1 MVYNVQIVCGL
12 NTNVFWRWTMYG
24 SNYLLVDSDV
34 LPEIFRKVIHAKTL
48 LAQGKAKNSSQAAQ
62 MAEISRSAFYKYK
75 DSVFMYDRRM
85 SDNIITFYINLE
97 DRAGILSQVLA
108 VLHEVGASVLTINQS
123 IPVDMV
129 APVTISVR
137 MNDVEISDDE
147 LFEKLKEKSGVVSLR
162 RVSSH

>member
-1 MVYNVQIVCGL
+1 
-12 NTNVFWRWTMYG
+12 MYG
-24 SNYLLVDSDV
+24 SNYLLVDSAV
-34 LPEIFRKVIHAKTL
+34 LPEIFHKVIYAKTL

-85 SDNIITFYINLE
+85 SDNIMTFYINLE

-137 MNDVEISDDE
+137 ANDVEITDDE
-147 LFEKLKEKSGVVSLR
+147 LFEKLRALSGVVSLR